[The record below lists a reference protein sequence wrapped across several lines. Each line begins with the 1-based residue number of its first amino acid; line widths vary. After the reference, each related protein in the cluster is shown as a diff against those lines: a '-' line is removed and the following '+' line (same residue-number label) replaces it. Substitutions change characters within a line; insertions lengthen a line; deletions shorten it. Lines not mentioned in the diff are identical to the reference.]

1 MKLDPGPETLASD
14 AGGTLKE
21 ALADLGHQIMALIVA
36 EPIAQLAVIGV
47 VLVALGGWVR
57 RGLPM
62 AGGLL
67 RLLGNLA
74 VMAAIAMGV
83 LRFAHIGL
91 GVDGPGLSHPSA
103 QSVLGAE
110 THVPLGEDGHFWL
123 TARVNGVPRRFLI
136 DTGATITTLSPE
148 SAEKAQVSPKA
159 FGQKVMM
166 QTANGTTQADLTSID
181 ELRVGSI
188 IARNLDAVV
197 APGMGGTNVL
207 GMNFLSRLAGWRV
220 KNNVMIL
227 VPHHPVKVGDAG
239 DEEGK

>member
-1 MKLDPGPETLASD
+1 MKLDPGPESLASD
-14 AGGTLKE
+14 AGATLKE
-21 ALADLGHQIMALIVA
+21 ALVDLAQQITDLIRA
-36 EPIAQLAVIGV
+36 EPLAQLVILGIA
-47 VLVALGGWVR
+47 LVALGGWLR
-57 RGLPM
+57 RWLPM

-67 RLLGNLA
+67 RLLGNLS
-74 VMAAIAMGV
+74 VMAAIAMVV
-83 LRFAHIGL
+83 LRVAHLGL
-91 GVDGPGLSHPSA
+91 GFDGPGLTHAPVQTVS
-103 QSVLGAE
+103 GRE

-148 SAEKAQVSPKA
+148 SAEKAQVTPQA
-159 FGQKVMM
+159 FGQKVTM

-207 GMNFLSRLAGWRV
+207 GMNFLSRLASWQV

-227 VPHHPVKVGDAG
+227 VPHHPVKDR
-239 DEEGK
+239 DEEEGK

>member
-1 MKLDPGPETLASD
+1 MKLDPGPDSLASD

-21 ALADLGHQIMALIVA
+21 ALVDLGHQLTGLVLA
-36 EPIAQLAVIGV
+36 EPLAQLAIIGV
-47 VLVALGGWVR
+47 ALVALGGWVR

-74 VMAAIAMGV
+74 VMAAIAMAV
-83 LRFAHIGL
+83 LRVAHIGL
-91 GVDGPGLSHPSA
+91 GVNGPGLSKPPM
-103 QSVLGAE
+103 QSVSGGE

-123 TARVNGVPRRFLI
+123 IARVNGVPRRFLI

-148 SAEKAQVSPKA
+148 SAEKAQVSPEA
-159 FGQKVMM
+159 FGQKVTM
-166 QTANGTTQADLTSID
+166 QTANGTTQADLTTID

-188 IARNLDAVV
+188 VARNLDAVV

-207 GMNFLSRLAGWRV
+207 GMNFLSRLSGWRV
-220 KNNVMIL
+220 KDNVMIL

>member
-1 MKLDPGPETLASD
+1 VRLDPGPDSLASD
-14 AGGTLKE
+14 AGATLKE
-21 ALADLGHQIMALIVA
+21 SLLDLGHQIAGLIA
-36 EPIAQLAVIGV
+36 GEPLAQLAIIGV
-47 VLVALGGWVR
+47 ALVALGGWVR
-57 RGLPM
+57 RALPM

-74 VMAAIAMGV
+74 VMAAIAMVV
-83 LRFAHIGL
+83 LRLAHVGL
-91 GVDGPGLSHPSA
+91 GVNGPGLSRTPTQTVS
-103 QSVLGAE
+103 GGE

-148 SAEKAQVSPKA
+148 SAEKAQVSPSG
-159 FGQKVMM
+159 FGQKVTM
-166 QTANGTTQADLTSID
+166 QTANGTTQADMASID

-207 GMNFLSRLAGWRV
+207 GMNFLSRLASWRV
-220 KNNVMIL
+220 KDNVMIL
-227 VPHHPVKVGDAG
+227 VPHHPVKEG
-239 DEEGK
+239 DEADEEAK